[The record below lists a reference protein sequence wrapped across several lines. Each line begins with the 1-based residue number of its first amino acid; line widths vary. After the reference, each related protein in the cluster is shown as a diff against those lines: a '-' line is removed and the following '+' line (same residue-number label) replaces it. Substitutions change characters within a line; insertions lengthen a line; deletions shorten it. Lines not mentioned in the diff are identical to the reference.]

1 MTGHGV
7 PLDTLKQCLQF
18 LMWLKNNGVKQG
30 EVAEYL
36 HGRIKNHFNSPF
48 LSVENVEKGLSPF
61 LTAVSNFYERLCYKA
76 EAGSYGGRD
85 AEDIAN
91 ALLDCVPKFLAAIYY
106 LWYCVDPSFVS
117 LGGGG
122 WQKDWPGY
130 GERSWHGDWGG
141 DLDSV
146 FVSSVIGESAKRPE
160 NAANSLVLAR
170 TFCDIVLGETDKET
184 GGKLI
189 EALNAGLRQQVGSR
203 DKSICW
209 KELHSHCTKLRK
221 KFYRLFGEKHFDFT
235 GLSTDTGN
243 LNKTELAKETANW
256 IRQNVVN
263 VRGHLNDI
271 DTSDRVKHL
280 GEYFTKNLFPYG
292 FTIFNGTRFKM
303 NPSDLQTLKKDWR
316 EVIEEFKKSN
326 GDLNTLREIL
336 SGTYTASCPPPPP
349 KKPEVPPAKKPEGNQ
364 DQGKKAEGAQNQGKK
379 AEGAQNQ
386 GKKSEGA
393 QNQGKKGEGAQNQ
406 GKKVEGSPP
415 TPQVV
420 KSALPPP
427 PGAEGAPGPG
437 GPKGGKGTPASPRP
451 TTSPGG
457 KPATP
462 STPGD
467 AGPAGPTGPV
477 DSVSPKSTVRIDS
490 QTVQP
495 PPQDPPVTPAQH
507 PAASPTAV
515 RTQSPDV
522 AGSVSGLAGVQ
533 GTGQH
538 GGHVVSQVS
547 DPTSSSVVTVPVVT
561 AAVGGGSGSEAG
573 GGGGKGPPPAMP
585 TSKPYEP
592 QLNQT
597 YYDNLEQR
605 KTHDQNRILKAIER
619 GQKILDEKA
628 EEERRHQEDLKR
640 RRHNANIAFANS
652 FDGFKIGSSL
662 EGNALPDVSAL
673 VAQKQKEAEER
684 SIRRNIQFL

>member
-1 MTGHGV
+1 MADDIQKIV
-7 PLDTLKQCLQF
+7 DK
-18 LMWLKNNGVKQG
+18 KNYN
-30 EVAEYL
+30 YF
-36 HGRIKNHFNSPF
+36 R
-48 LSVENVEKGLSPF
+48 
-61 LTAVSNFYERLCYKA
+61 
-76 EAGSYGGRD
+76 
-85 AEDIAN
+85 
-91 ALLDCVPKFLAAIYY
+91 
-106 LWYCVDPSFVS
+106 
-117 LGGGG
+117 
-122 WQKDWPGY
+122 
-130 GERSWHGDWGG
+130 
-141 DLDSV
+141 SV

-292 FTIFNGTRFKM
+292 FTPHYRSRLQMGDKER
-303 NPSDLQTLKKDWR
+303 QTLRTYWR
-316 EVIEEFKKSN
+316 DVINEFRKAGGGLERLS
-326 GDLNTLREIL
+326 EIL
-336 SGTYTASCPPPPP
+336 SGTYNVSCKKPEVPPAKVPEAPKEVVPEKKVPVTPP